1 MSSSEHS
8 QTAVPQKSAVDMSSE
23 AISRRIRLVSE
34 LNQLGLSL
42 AKAKPCP
49 APDAPAGRVSQP
61 ANPESKPE

>member
-1 MSSSEHS
+1 MESSEHS
-8 QTAVPQKSAVDMSSE
+8 PSATAGSAVDMSSE

-49 APDAPAGRVSQP
+49 APEVPVDGAFQR
-61 ANPESKPE
+61 ANSENASE

>member
-8 QTAVPQKSAVDMSSE
+8 PSAATAGPVVDMSCE

-42 AKAKPCP
+42 AKAKPYP
-49 APDAPAGRVSQP
+49 APKVPVDGVFQQ
-61 ANPESKPE
+61 ANSENATE

>member
-8 QTAVPQKSAVDMSSE
+8 QTAVPRKSDVDMSSE

-49 APDAPAGRVSQP
+49 APDVPADRVSQP
-61 ANPESKPE
+61 ANPESTPE